1 MGSRLGSRHGPRG
14 RPRRSHLCPTLR
26 FIRGLSRLRRRAWRL
41 YTLGHWRRSGWSTW
55 GRRLPLGLY
64 RAAILDRRRRLRTAH
79 LTAPLLIAP
88 LRPARPLGSGRDLG
102 SALLAARR
110 RRRLRTAEVRL
121 RRLHLRLR
129 AAILDRRR
137 RLRTAHLTAPLLIAP
152 LRPAR
157 PLGSGRDL
165 GSALLA
171 ARRRRRL
178 RTAEVRLR
186 RLHLRLRAAIL
197 DRRRRLRTAHLT
209 ATLLIAPLRP
219 ARPLGSGRDLGSA
232 LLAARRRRRLR
243 TAEVRLRRL
252 HLRLRAAILD
262 RRRRLRTAHL
272 TATLLIAPLR
282 PARPL
287 GSGRD
292 LGSALLAARRRDLL
306 TPLTLARA
314 DHASFGWPSLHR
326 CRLHR
331 FRRRDDSLGGGA
343 DNRCGCLALSWS
355 GTLSLSARTDRARG
369 MRPSGDHRAGQRSL
383 GRRRGFAARG
393 DKAGRR
399 RGDPQISAHW
409 LEPAHVDLRRSHTG
423 LVNAAPAEMVLLNR
437 HDGILNTGVP
447 VDRDIVHIDD
457 GRLVDDDIVDHPRSA
472 PAAPPRT
479 ADETRPAP
487 PRHYRLTPAERNPAH
502 HRRTNAH
509 VDAG

>member
-64 RAAILDRRRRLRTAH
+64 
-79 LTAPLLIAP
+79 
-88 LRPARPLGSGRDLG
+88 
-102 SALLAARR
+102 
-110 RRRLRTAEVRL
+110 
-121 RRLHLRLR
+121 R

-292 LGSALLAARRRDLL
+292 LGSALLAARRRRRLRTAEVRL
-306 TPLTLARA
+306 R
-314 DHASFGWPSLHR
+314 
-326 CRLHR
+326 RLHLR
-331 FRRRDDSLGGGA
+331 LRAAILDRRRRLRTAHLTAPLLIAPLRPARPLGSGRDLGSA
-343 DNRCGCLALSWS
+343 LLA
-355 GTLSLSARTDRARG
+355 A
-369 MRPSGDHRAGQRSL
+369 
-383 GRRRGFAARG
+383 RRRRRLRTAEVRLRRLHLRLRAAILDRRRRLRTAHLTAPLLIAPLRPARPLGSGRDLGSALLAAR
-393 DKAGRR
+393 RR
-399 RGDPQISAHW
+399 RRLRTA
-409 LEPAHVDLRRSHTG
+409 EVRLRRLH
-423 LVNAAPAEMVLLNR
+423 LRLRAA
-437 HDGILNTGVP
+437 IL
-447 VDRDIVHIDD
+447 DRRR
-457 GRLVDDDIVDHPRSA
+457 RL
-472 PAAPPRT
+472 RT
-479 ADETRPAP
+479 A
-487 PRHYRLTPAERNPAH
+487 HLTATLLIA
-502 HRRTNAH
+502 
-509 VDAG
+509 